1 MYIGDSEHA
10 KDRDWTTPKSAKG
23 CSGSSRSSEEE
34 AEDWTTPKSTKGSI
48 RQRKYLEEE
57 ADDINFTRQK
67 EAFTSR
73 LVIPEDDYLSLRHSS
88 QKKPVSY

>member
-1 MYIGDSEHA
+1 MLLGDSEHA
-10 KDRDWTTPKSAKG
+10 KDRDRTTPKSAKGCSGSRRFSDEEAEDWTTPKSAKG
-23 CSGSSRSSEEE
+23 CS
-34 AEDWTTPKSTKGSI
+34 
-48 RQRKYLEEE
+48 RQRKYSEEE

-73 LVIPEDDYLSLRHSS
+73 LVIPEDDYFTPRHSS